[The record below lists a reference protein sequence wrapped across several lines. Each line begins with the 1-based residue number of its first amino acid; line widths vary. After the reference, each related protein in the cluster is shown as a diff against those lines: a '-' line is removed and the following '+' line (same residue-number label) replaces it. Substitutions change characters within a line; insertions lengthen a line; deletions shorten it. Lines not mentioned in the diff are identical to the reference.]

1 MKTFARLIRRYVFA
15 AVGLG
20 LLLPALC
27 IGLLVWL
34 GWQTGQ
40 YMPQWAYSSGAIA
53 DSMVSTADGLTFGAE
68 HTPQEWMDGYAW
80 AMALDDDG
88 NVFWHYNLPDLLNR
102 RYAPTDV
109 ARFAHWYLA
118 DYPVFCWTE
127 DYGLFVIA
135 LPQGSLWKYNFYSAP
150 AVITHLIHS
159 ILPVCFG
166 LLAIGLAVCFA
177 LSWRSARRLRTVSA
191 GLDALADG
199 QPVRLPT
206 EGFTAEL
213 AEKLN
218 QTSAHLQ
225 KQSEIIARRDQA
237 RTRWIAGVSH
247 DVRTPLALILGWAEQ
262 LEQDAALP
270 APARQK
276 AGGIRTQSE
285 RLRTLIDDL
294 NLTSKLQYGAQP
306 LRRELLTVGPLLR
319 QLVAQFCDSPL
330 ADQCDLSL
338 TQTLDGE
345 QAQISADPA
354 LLGRLVENLL
364 SNSVRHNPQP
374 VTVCLCAEVRSR
386 QLCLTFTDDGV
397 GYPPAVLAAL
407 KEPESSEDAPHIL
420 GLHVVEQIAAAHGG
434 TAVFEQSHPHGAR
447 AVIRLPLGERA

>member
-1 MKTFARLIRRYVFA
+1 MKTFARLIRRYGFA

-27 IGLLVWL
+27 IGLLAWL

-262 LEQDAALP
+262 LEQDSALP
-270 APARQK
+270 EQIGGLYLPGGYPELY
-276 AGGIRTQSE
+276 AGQLSTNRSMLASVRRAVERGLPTVAECGGFLYLGQSLEDASGE
-285 RLRTLIDDL
+285 RWPMAGVLPGQGFR
-294 NLTSKLQYGAQP
+294 
-306 LRRELLTVGPLLR
+306 V
-319 QLVAQFCDSPL
+319 
-330 ADQCDLSL
+330 
-338 TQTLDGE
+338 
-345 QAQISADPA
+345 
-354 LLGRLVENLL
+354 GRLV
-364 SNSVRHNPQP
+364 R
-374 VTVCLCAEVRSR
+374 
-386 QLCLTFTDDGV
+386 F
-397 GYPPAVLAAL
+397 GYAAL
-407 KEPESSEDAPHIL
+407 TAHADSMLFRAGERLPVHEFHHWDSTDNGTGFTAAKPNGKQWDCGFANEHFYAGFPHL
-420 GLHVVEQIAAAHGG
+420 YWAGTALPRRFVDAAAHYHQE
-434 TAVFEQSHPHGAR
+434 EQDQ
-447 AVIRLPLGERA
+447 